1 MRPAHGVLFICTANS
16 ARSIMAEAILHRVG
30 RGRFRAFS
38 AGSHPAPRAH
48 PAALALLRRRG
59 HRTKDLRPKS
69 WDLFLAQDAPQLDL
83 IITVCDQAAQ
93 LCPLWPGPALTAHW
107 PMPDPA
113 RGGPEGFASA
123 YCVLN
128 SRIDALVRLPWDA
141 LELGQRKGFV
151 QEIGACEPGKRAGG
165 VG

>member
-1 MRPAHGVLFICTANS
+1 MQPVHGVLFICSANS
-16 ARSIMAEAILHRVG
+16 ARSSMAEAILRRAG

-48 PAALALLRRRG
+48 PDAVALLRRHG
-59 HRTKDLRPKS
+59 HRTEELRPKG
-69 WDLFLAQDAPQLDL
+69 WDVFPAQDAPQLDL

-107 PMPDPA
+107 PMPAPA
-113 RGGPEGFASA
+113 PGGPEGFVAA
-123 YCVLN
+123 CRALN
-128 SRIDALVRLPWDA
+128 SRINALARLPWDA
-141 LELGQRKGFV
+141 LAPAQRKRSA
-151 QEIGACEPGKRAGG
+151 QEIGACKLGEGMRD